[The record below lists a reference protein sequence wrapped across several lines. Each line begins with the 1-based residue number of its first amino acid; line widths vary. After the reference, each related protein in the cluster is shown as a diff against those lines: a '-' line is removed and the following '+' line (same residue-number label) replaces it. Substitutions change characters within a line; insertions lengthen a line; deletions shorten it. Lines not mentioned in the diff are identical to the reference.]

1 MHHGFRGGGRHGW
14 SFLVGGTEERN
25 FGLGTIPDK
34 ITEIYRWTKQVLLR
48 GWTAA
53 MHSAGHRKVLNRSH
67 GPFFSCSKV
76 DKKKNGRK
84 KVLRAVVGF
93 DSEGLPVPLVG
104 DRRPPAT
111 GAAVKRK
118 KRPICRTR
126 KMMEAQVTGQS
137 AICGLD
143 WVPFLQGCFFLVFGR
158 EMMMFLE
165 GNSRHIKYSI
175 GLPV

>member
-1 MHHGFRGGGRHGW
+1 MEIFGGRA
-14 SFLVGGTEERN
+14 EERN
-25 FGLGTIPDK
+25 FVLGTIPDK

-67 GPFFSCSKV
+67 GPFFLQQGLA
-76 DKKKNGRK
+76 KKKKRK
-84 KVLRAVVGF
+84 KGTTRCSGV

-126 KMMEAQVTGQS
+126 KTMEAQVTGQS

-143 WVPFLQGCFFLVFGR
+143 WVPFLQGCFFWESAGER
-158 EMMMFLE
+158 
-165 GNSRHIKYSI
+165 
-175 GLPV
+175 

>member
-1 MHHGFRGGGRHGW
+1 MGGR
-14 SFLVGGTEERN
+14 EERN

-67 GPFFSCSKV
+67 GPFFPAARLTR
-76 DKKKNGRK
+76 KKWKKK

-111 GAAVKRK
+111 GAAVKRQ

-126 KMMEAQVTGQS
+126 KTMEAQVSGQS

-143 WVPFLQGCFFLVFGR
+143 WVPFLQGCFFWHSAGG
-158 EMMMFLE
+158 MIMFLE
-165 GNSRHIKYSI
+165 EHSRHIKYSI

>member
-1 MHHGFRGGGRHGW
+1 MVGDFGGRA
-14 SFLVGGTEERN
+14 EERN
-25 FGLGTIPDK
+25 FVLGTTPDK

-67 GPFFSCSKV
+67 GPFFPAARLA
-76 DKKKNGRK
+76 KKKKRK

-126 KMMEAQVTGQS
+126 KTMEAEEVTRQS

-143 WVPFLQGCFFLVFGR
+143 WVRFLQGCFLGDSA
-158 EMMMFLE
+158 
-165 GNSRHIKYSI
+165 GK
-175 GLPV
+175 